1 MGHCKALAPKY
12 DILAQLYVDGGFTD
26 KVTIAKVDATL
37 NDVPDEI
44 QGFPTIK
51 LYKAGDKKNAIT
63 YMGSRSIEDL
73 IKFVKENG
81 KHAVEVTYEEE
92 PAEAES
98 QSLSR
103 WPSKPLL
110 QPRRPRRQLRM
121 PQRQSRARPPRQLRS
136 MMSCRELRINLGKF
150 S

>member
-63 YMGSRSIEDL
+63 YSGSRSIEDL

-92 PAEAES
+92 PAAAEAAKEAVEDATEAVK
-98 QSLSR
+98 
-103 WPSKPLL
+103 SK
-110 QPRRPRRQLRM
+110 
-121 PQRQSRARPPRQLRS
+121 ATETAEEHD
-136 MMSCRELRINLGKF
+136 EL
-150 S
+150 